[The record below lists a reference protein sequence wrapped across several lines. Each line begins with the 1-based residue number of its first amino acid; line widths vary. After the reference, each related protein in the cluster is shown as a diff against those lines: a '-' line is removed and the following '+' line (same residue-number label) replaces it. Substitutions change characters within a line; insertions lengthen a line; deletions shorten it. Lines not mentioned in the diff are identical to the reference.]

1 MTKSSMS
8 TRDIC
13 MMALFTALTAV
24 MAQIS
29 VPMPLGVPMT
39 MQTFAILLTGTV
51 LGARKGFFS
60 VLVYVMLGIA
70 GVPVFAKLSGGPG
83 IVFGPTGGFI
93 LSFPLMAWI
102 VGSGAE
108 RGGVPAVTIGL
119 LVGTVVN
126 YAGGMLMFCLVTGQS
141 IRVAFMACVLPFIP
155 TGVVK
160 AAMAGLIGV
169 RLRAMNTKKDK
180 FFHGILKK

>member
-1 MTKSSMS
+1 MN

-39 MQTFAILLTGTV
+39 MQTFAIMLTGMAI
-51 LGARKGFFS
+51 GARRGFFS
-60 VLVYVMLGIA
+60 ILAYVLLGTA
-70 GVPVFAKLSGGPG
+70 GVPVFAQLSGGMG

-102 VGSGAE
+102 VGMGAE
-108 RGGVPAVTIGL
+108 RGGVAAVVIGL
-119 LVGTVVN
+119 FAGIVVN
-126 YAGGMLMFCLVTGQS
+126 YAAGMLMFCMITGQS
-141 IRVAFMACVLPFIP
+141 AEAAFMACVFPFIP
-155 TGVVK
+155 TGVIK
-160 AAMAGLIGV
+160 AVMAALLGT
-169 RLRAMNTKKDK
+169 RLRAK
-180 FFHGILKK
+180 FSIALMLLAC